1 MSPGADRAVGG
12 DRAAGAF
19 AAVDLGASSGRVILG
34 RVGPGVLELVEAHR
48 FENEPVRVTDGLHW
62 DILRLHHEVL
72 AGLRRAAAEAPDL
85 VSVGIDSWGVDYA
98 LLDARGALVANPH
111 HYRDE
116 RTNGVPDRVHAR
128 LPVERLYER
137 TGIQVMQINTIY
149 QLAAAAAAGELAP
162 AERLLQIPD
171 LLGYWLSDVPASEA
185 TMASTTALLDVRTGD
200 WADDVI
206 EAAGI
211 PRRLFGA
218 LRQPGDVVGP
228 LSDAVRRETGLPPST
243 VLTLVGSH
251 DTASSVVGV
260 PAEDERF
267 AYVSCGTWGLVGVE
281 LEHPVVT
288 PASRAANFTN
298 EGGVDGRIR
307 FLRNVMGL
315 WLLQESVRA
324 WKRAGLPSELGPLL
338 AAAAEVPA
346 GGPMIDPDDPA
357 FLPPG
362 DMPARIAEACA
373 RAGQPVPE
381 GQAAIVRCILDSLA
395 AAFARALDDAVRL
408 SGHEVRD
415 VHLVGGGARNEL
427 LCQLTADACGL
438 PVLAGPVESTALGN
452 VLVQARAHGAV
463 RGDLATLRGLVR
475 ATHPV
480 RRYEPRPGAAP
491 RATRAVTASRV
502 GRT

>member
-1 MSPGADRAVGG
+1 MSPAADRAVDG

-19 AAVDLGASSGRVILG
+19 AAVDLGASSGRVMLG
-34 RVGPGVLELVEAHR
+34 RVGPNVLELVEAHR

-72 AGLRRAAAEAPDL
+72 AGLRRVAAEAPDL
-85 VSVGIDSWGVDYA
+85 VSVGIDSWGVDYG

-116 RTNGVPDRVHAR
+116 RTNGVPERVHAR
-128 LPVERLYER
+128 LPVDRLYER
-137 TGIQVMQINTIY
+137 TGIQVMQINTVY
-149 QLAAAAAAGELAP
+149 QLAAAAESGELAT
-162 AERLLQIPD
+162 AERVLQVPD
-171 LLGYWLSDVPASEA
+171 LLGYWLTDVAASEV
-185 TMASTTALLDVRTGD
+185 TMASTTSLLDVRTRD

-218 LRQPGDVVGP
+218 LRQPGEIVGP
-228 LSDAVRRETGLPPST
+228 LSEPVRRETGLPGSA

-281 LEHPVVT
+281 LEQPVVT
-288 PASRAANFTN
+288 PETRAANFTN

-315 WLLQESVRA
+315 WLLQESLRA
-324 WKRAGLPSELGPLL
+324 WKRSGLPSELGPLL
-338 AAAAEVPA
+338 AAAADVPA
-346 GGPMIDPDDPA
+346 GGPTIDPDDPA

-362 DMPARIAEACA
+362 DMPARIAEVCA
-373 RAGQPVPE
+373 RDGQPAPE
-381 GQAAIVRCILDSLA
+381 GQAALVRCVLDSLA
-395 AAFARALDDAVRL
+395 AAFARALEDAVRL
-408 SGHEVRD
+408 SGHDVRV

-427 LCQLTADACGL
+427 LCQLTADTCGL

-463 RGDLATLRGLVR
+463 RGDLATLRALVR
-475 ATHPV
+475 AAHPV
-480 RRYEPRPGAAP
+480 RRYEPRTAAAN
-491 RATRAVTASRV
+491 RAATASRA
-502 GRT
+502 GRA